1 MDKIAAEE
9 ILSMK
14 ITSLDTLRLDEFY
27 NVLWV
32 RVCTDAGLIGLGE
45 TFYGAGAVEAH
56 IHETLAER
64 LLGRDPLQIERL
76 NREMVNLPMAQSST
90 GAEYRAASA
99 IDIALWDLFGK
110 VCGQPVHQMLGGLC
124 RDKQRIYNTCAGT
137 KYVRS
142 TNIRPVSN
150 WSLGEVDSPYED
162 LDAFMNRADAL
173 AESLL
178 ESGISAMKIWP
189 FDPPAQENQ
198 GLFISAAQMKKA
210 VEPFEKIRKA
220 VGDRMEIMVE
230 FHSLWNLPTAKQIAR
245 VLEAYKP
252 TWYEDPIKMNSPQA
266 LAEFARS
273 TDVWVCASETLGSR
287 FPYKD
292 MLDRDATHVV
302 MVDLCW
308 TGGLTEGRK
317 IAAMAETYHRP
328 FAPHDCTGP
337 VGFVAALHASF
348 SQPNTLI
355 QESVRAFY
363 TGWYKELVTAVPKVE
378 RGFVYPMEGVGLC
391 LDLQPAVF
399 DRPDLHVR
407 RSCL

>member
-1 MDKIAAEE
+1 
-9 ILSMK
+9 MK
-14 ITSLDTLRLDEFY
+14 ITSLETLRLDEFY

-32 RVCTDAGLIGLGE
+32 RVGTDAGPIGLGE

-76 NREMVNLPMAQSST
+76 NKEMVNLPMAQSST
-90 GAEYRAASA
+90 GVEYRAASA

-110 VCGQPVHQMLGGLC
+110 VCGQPVHQLLGGLC
-124 RDKQRIYNTCAGT
+124 ADKLRVYNTCAGYR
-137 KYVRS
+137 YVRGR
-142 TNIRPVSN
+142 NIRPVDTWNLSEQE
-150 WSLGEVDSPYED
+150 GPYED
-162 LDAFMNRADAL
+162 LFAFMNQADLL
-173 AESLL
+173 AQSLL
-178 ESGISAMKIWP
+178 EQGITAMKIWP
-189 FDPPAQENQ
+189 FDPAAQETG
-198 GLFISAAQMKKA
+198 GLYITPAQMKTA
-210 VEPFEKIRKA
+210 LDPFEKIRQA

-245 VLEAYKP
+245 ALAPYAP
-252 TWYEDPIKMNSPQA
+252 TWFEDPIRLNSPQA
-266 LAEFARS
+266 LAEYARS

-287 FPYKD
+287 WPYKEF
-292 MLDRDATHVV
+292 LERDAIHVA

-317 IAAMAETYHRP
+317 IAALAETWQRP

-337 VGFVAALHASF
+337 VGFAAAVHASF

-363 TGWYKELVTAVPKVE
+363 TGWYKELVTAVPKIE
-378 RGFVYPMEGVGLC
+378 NGFVYPMEGVGLG

-399 DRPDLHVR
+399 DRPDLRIR
-407 RSCL
+407 RSSLQAK

>member
-1 MDKIAAEE
+1 
-9 ILSMK
+9 MK
-14 ITSLDTLRLDEFY
+14 ITSLETLRLDEFY

-32 RVCTDAGLIGLGE
+32 RVGTDSGLVGLGE

-56 IHETLAER
+56 IHETLAQR

-76 NREMVNLPMAQSST
+76 NKEMVNLPVAQSST

-110 VCGQPVHQMLGGLC
+110 FCGQPVHQLLGGLC
-124 RDKQRIYNTCAGT
+124 ADKVRIYNTCAGYR
-137 KYVRS
+137 YVRGR
-142 TNIRPVSN
+142 NIRPVDTWN
-150 WSLGEVDSPYED
+150 LAEQEGPYED
-162 LDAFMNRADAL
+162 LFAFMNRADVL

-178 ESGISAMKIWP
+178 EQGITAMKIWP
-189 FDPPAQENQ
+189 FDPAAQETG
-198 GLFISAAQMKKA
+198 GLSITAEQMTAAI
-210 VEPFEKIRKA
+210 VPFEKIRKA

-230 FHSLWNLPTAKQIAR
+230 FHSLWNLPTAKKIAIA
-245 VLEAYKP
+245 LAPYTP
-252 TWYEDPIKMNSPQA
+252 TWFEDPIRMNSPQA
-266 LAEFARS
+266 LGEYARS

-287 FPYKD
+287 WAYKD
-292 MLDRDATHVV
+292 FLERDAIDVA

-317 IAAMAETYHRP
+317 IAALAETWHRP

-337 VGFVAALHASF
+337 VAFAAAVHASV

-355 QESVRAFY
+355 QETVRAFY
-363 TGWYKELVTAVPKVE
+363 TGWYRELVTEVPKIE
-378 RGFVYPMEGVGLC
+378 HGFVFPMEGVGLC

-399 DRPDLHVR
+399 ERPDLHVR
-407 RSCL
+407 KSCFDASHL

>member
-1 MDKIAAEE
+1 
-9 ILSMK
+9 MK

-64 LLGRDPLQIERL
+64 LLGRDPLHIERL
-76 NREMVNLPMAQSST
+76 NKEMVNLPMAQSST

-99 IDIALWDLFGK
+99 IDLALWDLFGK
-110 VCGQPVHQMLGGLC
+110 VCGQPVHQLLGGLC
-124 RDKQRIYNTCAGT
+124 ADKVRVYNTCAGYR
-137 KYVRS
+137 YVRGR
-142 TNIRPVSN
+142 NIRPVDTWNLSEQE
-150 WSLGEVDSPYED
+150 GPYED
-162 LDAFMNRADAL
+162 LSAFMNRADVL
-173 AESLL
+173 AQSLL
-178 ESGISAMKIWP
+178 EQGITAMKIWP
-189 FDPPAQENQ
+189 FDPAAQENG
-198 GLFISAAQMKKA
+198 GLYITAKQMKTA
-210 VEPFEKIRKA
+210 IAPFEKIRKA

-230 FHSLWNLPTAKQIAR
+230 FHSLWNLPTAKMIAKA
-245 VLEAYKP
+245 LTPYAP
-252 TWYEDPIKMNSPQA
+252 TWFEDPIHMNSPQS
-266 LAEFARS
+266 LAEYASS

-287 FPYKD
+287 WPYKEF
-292 MLDRDATHVV
+292 LERDAIHVA

-317 IAAMAETYHRP
+317 IAALAETWHRP

-337 VGFVAALHASF
+337 VGFAAAVHASF

-355 QESVRAFY
+355 QETVRAFY

-378 RGFVYPMEGVGLC
+378 DGFVYPMEGVGLC
-391 LDLQPAVF
+391 LDLQSAVF

-407 RSCL
+407 RSGL

>member
-1 MDKIAAEE
+1 
-9 ILSMK
+9 MK

-64 LLGRDPLQIERL
+64 LLGRDPLHIERL
-76 NREMVNLPMAQSST
+76 NKEMVNLPMAQSST

-99 IDIALWDLFGK
+99 IDLALWDLFGK
-110 VCGQPVHQMLGGLC
+110 VCGQPVHQLLGGLC
-124 RDKQRIYNTCAGT
+124 ADKVRVYNTCAGYR
-137 KYVRS
+137 YVRGR
-142 TNIRPVSN
+142 NIRPVDTWNLSEQE
-150 WSLGEVDSPYED
+150 GPYED
-162 LDAFMNRADAL
+162 LSAFMNRADVL
-173 AESLL
+173 AQSLL
-178 ESGISAMKIWP
+178 EQGITAMKIWP
-189 FDPPAQENQ
+189 FDPAAQENG
-198 GLFISAAQMKKA
+198 GLYITAKQMKTA
-210 VEPFEKIRKA
+210 IAPFEKIRKA

-230 FHSLWNLPTAKQIAR
+230 FHSLWNLPTAKMIAKA
-245 VLEAYKP
+245 LTPYAP
-252 TWYEDPIKMNSPQA
+252 TWFEDPIRMNSPQS
-266 LAEFARS
+266 LAEYASS

-287 FPYKD
+287 WPYKEF
-292 MLDRDATHVV
+292 LERDAIHVA

-317 IAAMAETYHRP
+317 IAALAETWHRP

-337 VGFVAALHASF
+337 VGFAAAVHASF

-355 QESVRAFY
+355 QETVRAFY

-378 RGFVYPMEGVGLC
+378 DGFVYPMEGVGLC
-391 LDLQPAVF
+391 LDLQSAVF

-407 RSCL
+407 RSGL